1 MKYYT
6 LLFLLIISLNFQ
18 AKTETKSDKG
28 YKITDSIK
36 DLDSLYNQ
44 GSNIVFPELTTEVIE
59 NLNVLG
65 KIWGYLKYRHPAITS
80 GKYNWD
86 YELFGFLPEYLKV
99 NDNKERDALLLA
111 WINSYGD
118 IPECINCAT
127 EDKESYIKPDFEWIT
142 SSGFSPELE
151 ARLMFINENRAQGNQ
166 HYVKLNKYV
175 GNVKLQNED
184 LYEEMNYPD
193 AGFRLLSLYRYW
205 NIVQYFFPCKY
216 MTDESWDDILKQYI
230 PLLIHA
236 EDQLSYELSILQ
248 LIAEADDSHGF
259 YGKKGSKT
267 FAWRGHKFP
276 PLIVRFIENKLVI
289 TSFLVSS
296 FEKETHFE
304 IGDIVTHINGEEI
317 SDIIARKSKY
327 YPASNE
333 ASRNR
338 NISRDILRSND
349 SLIHL
354 RIERIDSV
362 FKKELKLISGR
373 EYFDI
378 FKTKNEEERD
388 SYKMLDNN
396 IGYVTL
402 DNILK
407 KDVSKIKKQFKNTRG
422 IVIDIRNYPN
432 SFVPF
437 TLGSYF
443 VSQKTPFVKFSSVDI
458 TNPGAFEWREGAMI
472 KSKLRT
478 YKGKLIVL
486 VNEITQSQAEYTAMA
501 FRAGDNTTIVGST
514 TAGADGNIF
523 AIFLPGGIQTAIS
536 GLGVYY
542 PDGSPTQRVGI
553 VPDVEVHPTIQGIRE
568 GKDELLEKAI
578 ELILKQ

>member
-6 LLFLLIISLNFQ
+6 LLFYLMSTLFFQ
-18 AKTETKSDKG
+18 AQTLSKSVTGDEK
-28 YKITDSIK
+28 YLSIS
-36 DLDSLYNQ
+36 DLDSIYSE
-44 GSNIVFPELTTEVIE
+44 GSHIVFPELSTEIVE
-59 NLNVLG
+59 NLNILG
-65 KIWGYLKYRHPAITS
+65 KIWGYLKYRHPSITA

-99 NDNKERDALLLA
+99 NETKERDALLVT
-111 WINSYGD
+111 WIDSYGELPQCKD
-118 IPECINCAT
+118 CSNEG
-127 EDKESYIKPDFEWIT
+127 DESYIKPDLEWIT

-166 HYVKLNKYV
+166 HYVKLKKHV
-175 GNVKLQNED
+175 GHVRLQNED
-184 LYEEMNYPD
+184 LYEDMDYPD

-362 FKKELKLISGR
+362 FEKELKLISGR

-443 VSQKTPFVKFSSVDI
+443 VSQKTPFVKFSSGDI
-458 TNPGAFEWREGAMI
+458 TNPGAFEWREGALI

-523 AIFLPGGIQTAIS
+523 AIFLPGGIHTALS
-536 GLGVYY
+536 GIGVYY
-542 PDGSPTQRVGI
+542 PDGTPTQRIGI
-553 VPDVEVHPTIQGIRE
+553 VPDVEVKPTIKGIRE

-578 ELILKQ
+578 ELILKE